1 MTRCRHLAPWAWTLV
16 LTLTFLA
23 GCNLFNPQGSSS
35 SGDGDPDAL
44 ISEGEEAMRNRDFQ
58 TAWNIYSQV
67 LAQDSSRSLAWHG
80 LAKARVGLDALPIT
94 ELIRKSEELGSVES
108 GDSIPFMNESDSV
121 KNRFY
126 KPLLRLQGIIQKF
139 QRLDS
144 LGRLDGVWPSSRL
157 DTDLLIAANLGLLF
171 KLSDLNRDTIID
183 SRDNLLKGA
192 FDSLGS
198 GGIQPGA
205 ISADSFLVGSDG
217 KVDTTGAVD
226 EQKVADFNN
235 FLEGMDQD
243 LANNKA
249 LIEKL
254 LPPDPPKSGSDTSST
269 PGDTASTSSKTETTE
284 QISKFLEETGASVSF
299 WKMNDSLDNDGD
311 GCIDEEVWGD
321 KKDNDGDGLTD
332 EDSRIGYV
340 IPDSL
345 RVPGMPFA
353 RGMEDGI
360 RHDAWNFG
368 DRDSIIAA
376 SGVDDEARGFWYYA
390 ADSTRSRYWESITWK
405 DPAADSVHARVVLA
419 NPDKTP
425 DENLYKT
432 RLIIRE
438 QVRALPPRQRLVV
451 GAARIGGCW
460 SRILGG
466 NP

>member
-1 MTRCRHLAPWAWTLV
+1 MTRCRHLAPWAWSLV
-16 LTLTFLA
+16 LALTVFG

-35 SGDGDPDAL
+35 SGGGDPDAL
-44 ISEGEEAMRNRDFQ
+44 INEAEEAMRQRDFQ
-58 TAWNIYSQV
+58 TAWDLYSQV
-67 LAQDSSRSLAWHG
+67 LAEDSSRSLAWHG

-94 ELIRKSEELGSVES
+94 ELIRKSQELGSVKS

-144 LGRLDGVWPSSRL
+144 LGRIDGVWPSSRL

-171 KLSDLNRDTIID
+171 KLSDLNRDTLID

-205 ISADSFLVGSDG
+205 ISADSFLVGADG

-226 EQKVADFNN
+226 VQKVADFNN
-235 FLEGMDQD
+235 FLVGMDED
-243 LANNKA
+243 LATNKA

-254 LPPDPPKSGSDTSST
+254 LPADTS
-269 PGDTASTSSKTETTE
+269 TSPSDSGTGTSKAEATE

-345 RVPGMPFA
+345 RIPGMPFA

-360 RHDAWNFG
+360 RHDDWRFG
-368 DRDSIIAA
+368 IGDTIVATRGI
-376 SGVDDEARGFWYYA
+376 DDEARGFWYYA
-390 ADSTRSRYWESITWK
+390 PDSARTRYWEGVSWV
-405 DPAADSVHARVVLA
+405 DPTLDSVHTRVVAA
-419 NPDKTP
+419 NPDKDP

-460 SRILGG
+460 SLMLGR

>member
-1 MTRCRHLAPWAWTLV
+1 MTRCRLAPWAWSLALAFAGLV
-16 LTLTFLA
+16 

-35 SGDGDPDAL
+35 SGDGDADAL
-44 ISEGEEAMRNRDFQ
+44 INEGDAAMRRRDFQ
-58 TAWNIYSQV
+58 GAWDAYSQV

-94 ELIRKSEELGSVES
+94 ELIRKSQDLGSVQT
-108 GDSIPFMNESDSV
+108 GDSIPFMNETDSV

-126 KPLLRLQGIIQKF
+126 KPLLRLQGIISKF

-144 LGRLDGVWPSSRL
+144 LGRLDGAWPSSRL
-157 DTDLLIAANLGLLF
+157 NTDLLIAANLGLLF

-183 SRDNLLKGA
+183 ARDNLLKGA

-205 ISADSFLVGSDG
+205 ISADSFLVGADG

-235 FLEGMDQD
+235 FLVGMDQD
-243 LANNKA
+243 LAGNKA
-249 LIEKL
+249 LIEKM
-254 LPPDPPKSGSDTSST
+254 LPADTTVSTGTDTGSATTSKEEVS
-269 PGDTASTSSKTETTE
+269 
-284 QISKFLEETGASVSF
+284 QQVSKFLDETGASISF
-299 WKMNDSLDNDGD
+299 WKMNDSTDNDGD

-332 EDSRIGYV
+332 EDSRIGYI

-353 RGMEDGI
+353 RGIEDGI
-360 RHDAWNFG
+360 RSDDWSFG
-368 DRDSIIAA
+368 ALDTMIAA
-376 SGVDDEARGFWYYA
+376 RGIDDDARGFWTYG
-390 ADSTRSRYWESITWK
+390 ADLVRTRYWEGLTWV
-405 DPAADSVHARVVLA
+405 DQTRDSVYARVVAA

-438 QVRALPPRQRLVV
+438 QVRALPPRQRLVL

-466 NP
+466 KP